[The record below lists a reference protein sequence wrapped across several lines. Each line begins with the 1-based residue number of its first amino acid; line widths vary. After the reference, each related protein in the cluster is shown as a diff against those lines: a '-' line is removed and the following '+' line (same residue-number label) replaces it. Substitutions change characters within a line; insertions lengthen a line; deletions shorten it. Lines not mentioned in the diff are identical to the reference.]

1 MEEPMGI
8 TEITDA
14 LTLTAVERAVRHRP
28 PGTRR
33 AVPTWVVYEHLGVSS
48 RSRSARL
55 LRARL
60 AALDGRAL
68 SRGKRHGVVTWEL
81 TSAGK
86 RRLSRLRAKGT
97 LPVLPESP
105 QHRAWREARALAEQR
120 IEGFRTALLED
131 VKRAHVLLGSPQE
144 PGQPPSDAW
153 FELGERLHQGCK
165 RLASATYCLREWP
178 EPDDAHADIDDHTDP
193 DDQAFDA
200 KQRVQ
205 RRARRAGRRNT
216 RLWESDPDLVHL
228 GWAIRLERQRQ
239 HMSTVEFARK
249 VGVSERLIV
258 RLEAGQADPDYELLL
273 TLARALNLKPA
284 ALIGRARE
292 AKDGML

>member
-1 MEEPMGI
+1 MGI

-14 LTLTAVERAVRHRP
+14 LTLTAVDRAVRHRP
-28 PGTRR
+28 PGRRR

-48 RSRSARL
+48 RSRAARL

-86 RRLSRLRAKGT
+86 RRLSRLRAKGE
-97 LPVLPESP
+97 LPGLPESP

-120 IEGFRTALLED
+120 IEGFCRGLLED
-131 VKRAHVLLGSPQE
+131 VQRAHDLLGSPHT
-144 PGQPPSDAW
+144 PGHPPSDVW
-153 FELGERLHQGCK
+153 FELGERLHQGSK
-165 RLASATYCLREWP
+165 RLASATYCLHEWP

-193 DDQAFDA
+193 SDKAFDP
-200 KQRVQ
+200 KQRDQ
-205 RRARRAGRRNT
+205 RRVRRAGRRNT
-216 RLWESDPDLVHL
+216 QLWESDPDLVYL

-239 HMSTVEFARK
+239 DISAAEFARK

-258 RLEAGQADPDYELLL
+258 RLEAGQAVADYQLLL
-273 TLARALNLKPA
+273 ALARALNLKPA

-292 AKDGML
+292 ARDGLL